1 MFPCFQYLY
10 HSISTNNS
18 LINVL
23 YSKGLKDVTSP
34 VPVVGSVVEGVG
46 NAPAIQKLGGEEE
59 KQGYLGAAYNIAGGA
74 VRTVYDAA
82 GNVVCSLQGIDG
94 GERLSGGIDRYR
106 QQYS

>member
-1 MFPCFQYLY
+1 M
-10 HSISTNNS
+10 S
-18 LINVL
+18 L

-59 KQGYLGAAYNIAGGA
+59 KQGYLGAAYNMAGGA

-94 GERLSGGIDRYR
+94 GERLMGGIDRYC
-106 QQYS
+106 QQYSWIVHTRFIGDQEGR